1 MMVLLKYLRKDP
13 VEETSG
19 ARDDAA
25 LPTLDMCK
33 TLTEA
38 QLKEAN
44 KAVGDES
51 GERNKKGKYNQYT
64 EEDRAK
70 IGKYTAENG
79 PTRAASYF
87 SAHLKCNVRVITFY
101 L

>member
-1 MMVLLKYLRKDP
+1 M
-13 VEETSG
+13 EETSG
-19 ARDDAA
+19 ARDDAV
-25 LPTLDMCK
+25 LPTLDMCE

-44 KAVGDES
+44 KAVADES
-51 GERNKKGKYNQYT
+51 GESKKRGKYNRYT

-70 IGKYTAENG
+70 IGKYTSENG

-87 SAHLKCNVRVITFY
+87 SAHLKCNVRVIAFY